1 MKLSLIVENSD
12 LINRATKILDAAEL
26 PSRVRA
32 ACDAVVS
39 WADQQRD
46 FTYTD
51 RPTFNKDQILDEIA
65 SGKRL
70 IADSYVISERESWIT
85 LDRGKGTRCGGDP
98 INTHHFTF
106 DEVNEMEKDGRFT
119 FIRKVGRPPTFIQK
133 QMQRGGV
140 SVPVTVGVTIYQ
152 TNNEFVPII
161 LSALSGANRISG
173 PATHLIYGRMYGY
186 GLEKSVPYA
195 ETR

>member
-1 MKLSLIVENSD
+1 M
-12 LINRATKILDAAEL
+12 
-26 PSRVRA
+26 
-32 ACDAVVS
+32 
-39 WADQQRD
+39 
-46 FTYTD
+46 
-51 RPTFNKDQILDEIA
+51 
-65 SGKRL
+65 
-70 IADSYVISERESWIT
+70 
-85 LDRGKGTRCGGDP
+85 
-98 INTHHFTF
+98 
-106 DEVNEMEKDGRFT
+106 
-119 FIRKVGRPPTFIQK
+119 QK

-173 PATHLIYGRMYGY
+173 PATHLIYGLMYGY